1 MAKPTTKTPK
11 AKKKVAKAVKA
22 VVKATAPKPAK
33 KKPAKKSKGAADTL
47 WKLAEHPLVGE
58 LLAIGA
64 TAAVAAIAEA
74 SVDKNKKKVTSK
86 SVKEAGKA
94 AAAAIGARLISEFA
108 DAKKSAKPKS
118 AKS

>member
-22 VVKATAPKPAK
+22 VAKAAAPKPAK
-33 KKPAKKSKGAADTL
+33 KKPAKKSKGTADAL

-64 TAAVAAIAEA
+64 TAAVAAVEFRLGVAPPKFTPIAR
-74 SVDKNKKKVTSK
+74 V
-86 SVKEAGKA
+86 
-94 AAAAIGARLISEFA
+94 
-108 DAKKSAKPKS
+108 
-118 AKS
+118 